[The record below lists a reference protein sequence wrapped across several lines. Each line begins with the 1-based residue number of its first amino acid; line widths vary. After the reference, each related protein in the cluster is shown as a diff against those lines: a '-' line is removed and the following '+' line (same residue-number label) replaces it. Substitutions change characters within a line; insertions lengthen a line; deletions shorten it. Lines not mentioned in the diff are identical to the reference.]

1 MTVKGEDR
9 SDCPGPNGLAC
20 PRPGQLGYH
29 TMDEA
34 KNRARPD
41 FHIRPWLPSDLFPM
55 TDLVAR
61 AFAED
66 RTWGARRNLTE
77 IAITGMIAAS
87 PGFDPGLALVAETPE
102 GRPLGL
108 ALWLASPMRLR
119 GRRLLAANL
128 APLAVEPLF
137 AGFGIGSELM
147 RASHEALAAK
157 GVSLAFL
164 CGHEGYYPRFGYRKG
179 MFGTV
184 GIIPAM
190 DAGAW
195 GPSPKLRPPEPGD
208 ETALLSLWEECQ
220 GEVDLALEPERGF
233 YPWMAWTPSTQ
244 ALVLEEEGEVRAY
257 ARFVNAEPM
266 GAFGGEVE
274 TRATRV
280 HLFLAAG
287 ARSAAI
293 LLGALGGGKDLIL
306 PLHPQS
312 RSAARLFPAGFKAVS
327 ERGGYAMIRPLP
339 GGPDEDRKAVLEYCD
354 GVESGS
360 LAPGL
365 ICLPSTFDL
374 E

>member
-1 MTVKGEDR
+1 
-9 SDCPGPNGLAC
+9 
-20 PRPGQLGYH
+20 
-29 TMDEA
+29 
-34 KNRARPD
+34 
-41 FHIRPWLPSDLFPM
+41 M

-61 AFAED
+61 AFAAD
-66 RTWGARRNLTE
+66 RTWGTRRNLTE

-87 PGFDPGLALVAETPE
+87 PDFDPDLALVAETPD

-108 ALWLASPMRLR
+108 ALWLASSMRLR
-119 GRRLLAANL
+119 GRRLLSANL
-128 APLAVEPLF
+128 APLAVEPGF
-137 AGFGIGSELM
+137 AGCGIGSELM

-164 CGHEGYYPRFGYRKG
+164 YGHEGYYPRFGYRKG

-184 GIIPAM
+184 GIVP
-190 DAGAW
+190 DFDTGAR
-195 GPSPKLRPPEPGD
+195 GPSPKLRPPRPGD
-208 ETALLSLWEECQ
+208 ETALLSLWEDCH
-220 GEVDLALEPERGF
+220 GEVDLALEPEQGF

-257 ARFVNAEPM
+257 ARFANIAPL

-280 HLFLAAG
+280 HLFLAADAG
-287 ARSAAI
+287 SAAA
-293 LLGALGGGKDLIL
+293 LLAALGGGKDLAL

-312 RSAARLFPAGFKAVS
+312 RAAARLFPAGHKAIS
-327 ERGGYAMIRPLP
+327 ERGGYAMICPLP
-339 GGPDEDRKAVLEYCD
+339 GGPDEDRKAVLEYCE
-354 GVESGS
+354 GVESGRLS
-360 LAPGL
+360 PGL

>member
-1 MTVKGEDR
+1 MEATE
-9 SDCPGPNGLAC
+9 SGPKPAFRIRTWLA
-20 PRPGQLGYH
+20 
-29 TMDEA
+29 
-34 KNRARPD
+34 
-41 FHIRPWLPSDLFPM
+41 SDLFPM

-61 AFAED
+61 AFAAD

-87 PGFDPGLALVAETPE
+87 PAFDPGLALVAETPD

-128 APLAVEPLF
+128 APLAVEPEV
-137 AGFGIGSELM
+137 AGLGLGSGLM

-157 GVSLAFL
+157 GISLAFL

-179 MFGTV
+179 MFGNV
-184 GIIPAM
+184 GIVPDFNANEE
-190 DAGAW
+190 
-195 GPSPKLRPPEPGD
+195 GPSPALRPPEPGD
-208 ETALLSLWEECQ
+208 EAALLSLWEECQ
-220 GEVDLALEPERGF
+220 GEVDLALEPGRGF

-257 ARFVNAEPM
+257 ARFANAEPM

-280 HLFLAAG
+280 HHFLAADAG
-287 ARSAAI
+287 SAAA
-293 LLGALGGGKDLIL
+293 LLAALGGGKDLVL

-312 RSAARLFPAGFKAVS
+312 RAAARLFPAGFKALS
-327 ERGGYAMIRPLP
+327 ERGGYAMICPLP
-339 GGPDEDRKAVLEYCD
+339 GGPEEDREAVLEYCE
-354 GVESGS
+354 GVESGR
-360 LAPGL
+360 LPPGL